1 LLLQACLYVCLLLF
15 ASVCLLLL
23 ACSLAKNDLRIV
35 LAIAIAIAIGDLRCS
50 TTLSRHAQHADR
62 GPRVP
67 PQTDKPTNRQ
77 IIEANDERG
86 AERRGRER
94 QRQRNWEDERMRGRE
109 KEIGGKSTARSGR
122 KNEDHMRA
130 RKRERKEKGDSR

>member
-1 LLLQACLYVCLLLF
+1 MQY
-15 ASVCLLLL
+15 
-23 ACSLAKNDLRIV
+23 N
-35 LAIAIAIAIGDLRCS
+35 
-50 TTLSRHAQHADR
+50 LSRHAQQAHR

-67 PQTDKPTNRQ
+67 PRTDKPTNRQ
-77 IIEANDERG
+77 IIEAEDERG

-94 QRQRNWEDERMRGRE
+94 YREVAVERMRGRE

-130 RKRERKEKGDSR
+130 RKRERKKKGDSR